1 MDLATVDHL
10 LTTTRSVR
18 KRLDLSRPVEP
29 DVIERCIEIAFQAPT
44 GSNLQGWHFMV
55 VTDPEKRAGLAE
67 VYRKG
72 LSTYRDF
79 QAGRRPQYD
88 QNDPR
93 LLQMQRIGESST
105 FLGDHLQDVPVH
117 IIPCIEGRTEE
128 APNLYGRGTYD
139 SFYYATIYGSIIQA
153 GWSLLLALRARGL
166 GSSWTTIHLVHEKEA
181 ADILGLPDNM
191 VQAALVPVAYFT
203 GTDFKPAERRPAQ
216 ELTHWNTW
224 GKGR

>member
-29 DVIERCIEIAFQAPT
+29 EVIERCIEIAFQAPT

-72 LSTYRDF
+72 LGTYRDF
-79 QAGRRPQYD
+79 QSGRRPQYD
-88 QNDPR
+88 ENDPR
-93 LLQMQRIGESST
+93 LLQMQRVGESST
-105 FLGDHLQDVPVH
+105 FLGVHLQDVPVH
-117 IIPCIEGRTEE
+117 IIPCIEGWTQES
-128 APNLYGRGTYD
+128 PNQYGRGTYNA
-139 SFYYATIYGSIIQA
+139 FYYATIYGSIIQA
-153 GWSLLLALRARGL
+153 GWSLQLALRARGL
-166 GSSWTTIHLVHEKEA
+166 GSSWTTIHLVHEMEA
-181 ADILGLPDNM
+181 ADILGLPDN
-191 VQAALVPVAYFT
+191 VEQAALVPVAYFT

-224 GKGR
+224 GQGR